1 MLATFKGGSPMAT
14 MFVRHKVKDFK
25 AWKKTY
31 DEFDTTRRG
40 LGVTGDGVY
49 QAEGNP
55 NDVTVY
61 HEFATLDAAKA
72 FASSSELKNTMEKAG
87 VVGAPDIWF
96 TKKA

>member
-1 MLATFKGGSPMAT
+1 MAT
-14 MFVRHKVKDFK
+14 MFVRHNVKDFA

-31 DEFDTTRRG
+31 DEFDATRKG
-40 LGVTGDGVY
+40 MGVTGHGVY

-61 HEFATLDAAKA
+61 HDFATFDAAKK
-72 FASSSELKNTMEKAG
+72 FATSDELKTTMEKAG

-96 TKKA
+96 TTKA